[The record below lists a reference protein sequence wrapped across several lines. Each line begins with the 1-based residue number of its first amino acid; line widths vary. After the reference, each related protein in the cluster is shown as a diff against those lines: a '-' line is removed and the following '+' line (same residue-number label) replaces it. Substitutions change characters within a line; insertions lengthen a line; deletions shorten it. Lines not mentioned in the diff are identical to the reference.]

1 MVFLEAVPDLA
12 VFSNYAQL
20 ENTITSTAI
29 NLVLN
34 FRYTSWIFLACKSKK
49 AYDAPIM
56 TFYYTISPIIE
67 VVIIAIMINCI
78 LSFFWNTRSMDLI
91 LGLLAFLL
99 IFAASSIFNLPVLH
113 KLMLQISSV
122 AVIAVLIIF
131 QPELRVALS
140 KLSLK
145 GKRYKEITE
154 FDKFLDQLAT
164 SVYRLSDKKI
174 GALVAIE
181 NEDSL
186 DEFALKAVMLNANFS
201 SELLESIFTT
211 TTPLHDGAVIIHNLT
226 IIAASVILPLAEDSA
241 QIWKSM
247 GTRHRAALG
256 VSQLTDALLIVV
268 SEETGKV
275 SIARDGIM
283 TRGIKIDR
291 FKGIIRSVFNPPLK
305 KTLQSRFNIREWLRK

>member
-1 MVFLEAVPDLA
+1 MA
-12 VFSNYAQL
+12 
-20 ENTITSTAI
+20 
-29 NLVLN
+29 
-34 FRYTSWIFLACKSKK
+34 
-49 AYDAPIM
+49 
-56 TFYYTISPIIE
+56 FYYSISPFIE
-67 VVIIAIMINCI
+67 IVITTIMINYI

-91 LGLLAFLL
+91 LGLFAFLL
-99 IFAASSIFNLPVLH
+99 LFAASSIFSLPVLH
-113 KLMLQISSV
+113 KLMLEISSA
-122 AVIAVLIIF
+122 AVIAIFVIF

-154 FDKFLDQLAT
+154 FDKFLDQLAS

-174 GALVAIE
+174 GALIALE

-201 SELLESIFTT
+201 SELLESVFMT
-211 TTPLHDGAVIIHNLT
+211 TTPLHDGAVIVHDLK
-226 IIAASVILPLAEDSA
+226 IIAASVILPFAEDKP
-241 QIWKSM
+241 QFGRM
-247 GTRHRAALG
+247 GTRHRAGLG
-256 VSQLTDALLIVV
+256 VSQLTDAILIVV

-291 FKGIIRSVFNPPLK
+291 FKGVIRSVFNPPLK
-305 KTLQSRFNIREWLRK
+305 KTLQSRFNFKEWLRK

>member
-1 MVFLEAVPDLA
+1 MG
-12 VFSNYAQL
+12 
-20 ENTITSTAI
+20 
-29 NLVLN
+29 
-34 FRYTSWIFLACKSKK
+34 
-49 AYDAPIM
+49 
-56 TFYYTISPIIE
+56 FYYSVSPIIE
-67 VVIIAIMINCI
+67 IVIIAIMINYI

-91 LGLLAFLL
+91 FGLLAFLV
-99 IFAASSIFNLPVLH
+99 IFAASSVFNLPVLH
-113 KLMLQISSV
+113 KLMLEISSV

-140 KLSLK
+140 KLSVK

-154 FDKFLDQLAT
+154 FDKFLDQLAS
-164 SVYRLSDKKI
+164 SVYRLADKKI
-174 GALVAIE
+174 GAIIALE

-201 SELLESIFTT
+201 SELIESIFTT
-211 TTPLHDGAVIIHNLT
+211 TTPLHDGAVIIRDLT
-226 IIAASVILPLAEDSA
+226 VVAASAILPLADDTT
-241 QIWKSM
+241 QIARSM
-247 GTRHRAALG
+247 GTRHRAGLG

-283 TRGIKIDR
+283 TRGIKVDR

-305 KTLQSRFNIREWLRK
+305 KTLQSRFNLREWLRK